1 MSGLREWKNQILQ
14 KKPDAQEVYTQELLA
29 EIREVCRQMQSANS
43 RFANENDND
52 LVDACIYEMEALNA
66 RYRFLIKRARE
77 VGITCTPVQ
86 ARENK
91 GGEQV
96 G

>member
-1 MSGLREWKNQILQ
+1 MSGLKEWKNQLFQ

>member
-14 KKPDAQEVYTQELLA
+14 KKPDAQEVYTKELLA
-29 EIREVCRQMQSANS
+29 EIREVCRQMQSANC

-66 RYRFLIKRARE
+66 RYRFLIKRE
-77 VGITCTPVQ
+77 CEGGITCTPIQ
-86 ARENK
+86 AKEIK